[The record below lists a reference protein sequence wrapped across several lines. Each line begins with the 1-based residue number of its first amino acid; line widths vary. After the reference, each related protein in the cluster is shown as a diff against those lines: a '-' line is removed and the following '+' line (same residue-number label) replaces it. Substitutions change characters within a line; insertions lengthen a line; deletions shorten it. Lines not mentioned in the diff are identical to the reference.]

1 MRIAVGVDLHSKTAV
16 AHAVHAGGGEPG
28 MREAEFLD
36 GFNREFGGVPS
47 TPEEMR
53 RMAAALRG
61 RDACVLLENST
72 KTHETYW
79 VLTNAGCKVT
89 VAFAADLYRITKSV
103 KKTDRNDAME
113 LAAYMRRRMNGEN
126 EFSECYM
133 PSLDWMMKREIC
145 RTVFWEKRHLADLK
159 RRVRSHLLLHGITL
173 SREYSDIFS
182 RKATEE
188 MRRTKDPCLLIAI
201 SEAESIKRRTDDEA
215 RLIQH
220 LFSGDRMY
228 GMIYSIPGFG
238 SISAA
243 YLTSLIVDISR
254 FRNSSSFSAY
264 FGIVPKVRNS
274 ADSSPRCQTT
284 HRGDEDAR
292 RLLCQSAMVHIRTVE
307 DSVVTRMYHR
317 LTGNGKAHKEALVA
331 CARKLT
337 TVVWSVV
344 RSGLPFTDDAGLLAR
359 ADGAIEGV
367 EEEMAEES

>member
-1 MRIAVGVDLHSKTAV
+1 MKIAVGVDLHSKMAV
-16 AHAVHAGGGEPG
+16 AFAVLASN
-28 MREAEFLD
+28 RESKKMEEEFLD
-36 GFNREFGGVPS
+36 GFNKEFSNVPS
-47 TPEEMR
+47 TPEEMKR
-53 RMAAALRG
+53 LAVALRG
-61 RDACVLLENST
+61 HETNVLIENST

-113 LAAYMRRRMNGEN
+113 LAAYMRRRMNGEC

-133 PSLDWMMKREIC
+133 PSLDWMMRREIC

-159 RRVRSHLLLHGITL
+159 RRVRAHLLLHGITL

-182 RKATEE
+182 KKAIAD
-188 MRRTKDPCLLIAI
+188 MKRTKDPCLLIAI
-201 SEAESIKRRTDDEA
+201 CEAESIKKRADEEV
-215 RLIQH
+215 RLVKH
-220 LFSGDRMY
+220 LFSNDKMY
-228 GMIYSIPGFG
+228 ELIYSIPGFG

-243 YLTSLIVDISR
+243 YLTSLIVDMSR
-254 FRNSSSFSAY
+254 FENKSKFSAY

-274 ADSSPRCQTT
+274 ADSNPRCSTT

-307 DSVVTRMYHR
+307 DSVVTKMYHR
-317 LTGNGKAHKEALVA
+317 LKKNGKAHKEALVA

-344 RSGLPFTDDAGLLAR
+344 KNNLPFTNDTGLLAR
-359 ADGAIEGV
+359 VEGEIEKV
-367 EEEMAEES
+367 EEEMDE